1 MLCAPVRSRAPS
13 AVANC
18 LSLLHDRS
26 RHPLHRLWRRR
37 VRLPVLRR
45 VVSAHVDV
53 RVRGVLLEL
62 QPALPVDEVAS
73 RGSETPILL
82 RAEDPDVARVE
93 MWSFGFV
100 VLATLAASL
109 PRLLDVGASP
119 LYRVPVVVRS
129 VPLVALGAHL
139 PRFTLLCALL
149 ILLEEPVYLLRA
161 AIGVPH
167 RAGLLGSLPRVQP
180 VSGLHVLFQGDVFSL
195 TTASATQPAQ
205 REDRRQ
211 RHQPSHRK

>member
-1 MLCAPVRSRAPS
+1 MS
-13 AVANC
+13 A
-18 LSLLHDRS
+18 
-26 RHPLHRLWRRR
+26 RRR

-73 RGSETPILL
+73 RGRETPILL
-82 RAEDPDVARVE
+82 RAKDPDVARVE

-109 PRLLDVGASP
+109 PSLLDVGASP
-119 LYRVPVVVRS
+119 LHRVPVVVRS
-129 VPLVALGAHL
+129 VPLVALGAQL
-139 PRFTLLCALL
+139 LRFTLLCALL
-149 ILLEEPVYLLRA
+149 VLLEEPVYLLRA
-161 AIGVPH
+161 AISVPH
-167 RAGLLGSLPRVQP
+167 RSERLLGSLPRVPSLYQA
-180 VSGLHVLFQGDVFSL
+180 LHVLFQRDMFRL
-195 TTASATQPAQ
+195 THRICAIQPAQ
-205 REDRRQ
+205 GEDRRQ